1 MLMDETQSPAFIW
14 FFRRGLP
21 TKWSGPAL
29 NAAQSAVAIET
40 LEITHEGIHLI
51 PGVGAASPGQGTLGG
66 LVG

>member
-14 FFRRGLP
+14 FFGVACRRVDR
-21 TKWSGPAL
+21 PAM

-40 LEITHEGIHLI
+40 LEITRRHPPHSGHHAR
-51 PGVGAASPGQGTLGG
+51 VAGAGTLGG